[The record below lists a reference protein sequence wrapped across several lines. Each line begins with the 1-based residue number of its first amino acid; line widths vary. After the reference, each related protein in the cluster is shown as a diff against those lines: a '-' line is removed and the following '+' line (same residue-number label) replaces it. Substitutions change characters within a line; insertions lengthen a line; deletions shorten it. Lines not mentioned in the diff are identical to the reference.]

1 MAKTKDRTGEPPVVY
16 DDPLMG
22 RREFK
27 TKWEFTQAAEHE
39 KWCCNCRYC
48 HHAHYWR
55 FDEDDETCQVVMETC
70 QCRKNPPRGGVFRGP
85 GGAEKAPLGGFS
97 LGISAL
103 GRAEGV
109 AL

>member
-1 MAKTKDRTGEPPVVY
+1 MSRKTEEPPVVY

-70 QCRKNPPRGGVFRGP
+70 QCRK
-85 GGAEKAPLGGFS
+85 
-97 LGISAL
+97 I
-103 GRAEGV
+103 GRASCRERV
-109 AL
+109 SVVV